1 MFSVDLNFE
10 WNEEAMIFHEFLLIF
25 LFRLKGYLDWQHF
38 RKRHSESYLIT
49 KKLLCSKS
57 LLKTYETHWQQYFER
72 HPTIEPFKDVD
83 QDKP

>member
-49 KKLLCSKS
+49 
-57 LLKTYETHWQQYFER
+57 TM
-72 HPTIEPFKDVD
+72 FKVPSQNVRDTLATVF
-83 QDKP
+83 